1 MTRHSLLL
9 ACLCLLGAL
18 FGTVAGWL
26 WDRLR
31 FGPMPRTVRY
41 D

>member
-9 ACLCLLGAL
+9 ACLWPAWAVAGALLGWAL
-18 FGTVAGWL
+18 
-26 WDRLR
+26 DRLR
-31 FGPMPRTVRY
+31 FGPMPRKVRY